1 MVDYNS
7 TIPGPIRT
15 EIQTWLKDV
24 EEEEQ
29 VRIFYACESGSR
41 VWGFPSANSD
51 YDVRFLY
58 VHPLERISS
67 LHVEHH
73 IPKPSIETLNIF
85 FSPDDQRALDLRVS
99 PSAGQV

>member
-15 EIQTWLKDV
+15 EIQTRLKDV
-24 EEEEQ
+24 EEGDQ
-29 VRIFYACESGSR
+29 ARIFYACESGSR
-41 VWGFPSANSD
+41 TWGFPSVNSD

-73 IPKPSIETLNIF
+73 TPKPSIETLNMF
-85 FSPDDQRALDLRVS
+85 FRQKINELWT
-99 PSAGQV
+99 

>member
-7 TIPGPIRT
+7 TIPDPIRT
-15 EIQTWLKDV
+15 EIQTRLKDV
-24 EEEEQ
+24 EEGEQ
-29 VRIFYACESGSR
+29 ARIFYAWESGSR
-41 VWGFPSANSD
+41 TWGFPSANSD

-73 IPKPSIETLNIF
+73 APKPSIETLNMF
-85 FSPDDQRALDLRVS
+85 FRRKINELWT
-99 PSAGQV
+99 

>member
-85 FSPDDQRALDLRVS
+85 FRRTINELWT
-99 PSAGQV
+99 